1 MNKEMNTD
9 GIDYIVTSD
18 TDSLFI
24 QVKDLLRKRHPDLDL
39 HNREETV
46 KYVLEIASEIQA
58 AANNNLHSLVV
69 ELFNLHDR
77 PHYFDL
83 KQEVVLERGY
93 FAGKRRYAQFIVNKE
108 GVPVEELDIKGLD
121 LMKSN
126 FPPYFRTFSKQLLQ
140 DIMFGKLKPEIDKKI
155 LSFRESINTVDWKLL
170 LKPTGLK
177 NMAEYIAS
185 SPRAGEIFSKLELKC
200 PINTKAAI
208 FYNDLLRFK
217 KLDKTHKTFQIGDKM
232 FIAYLKDNPYRID
245 VIGFNGYDD
254 PPFIV
259 EFVEKYL
266 DKAQLF
272 DSVLKNKLETLY
284 TDLKWGKPIFNNNIN
299 KFFTFG

>member
-1 MNKEMNTD
+1 MEDKD
-9 GIDYIVTSD
+9 RIITSD

-24 QVKDLLRKRHPDLDL
+24 HVKDLLLHRYPDLDINDKEKVIPL
-39 HNREETV
+39 
-46 KYVLEIASEIQA
+46 VLEIATELQEV
-58 AANNNLHSLVV
+58 ANTFIGNFSQ
-69 ELFNLHDR
+69 EAFNLHDR
-77 PHYFDL
+77 THYFEL

-93 FAGKRRYAQFIVNKE
+93 FAGKRRYAMYIVNKE

-140 DIMFGKLKPEIDKKI
+140 DIMFGAKKPNIDKKI
-155 LSFRESINTVDWKLL
+155 LEFRDSIDVVDWRLL
-170 LKPTGLK
+170 LKPTGIK
-177 NMAEYIAS
+177 NLQDYIAS
-185 SPRAGEIFSKLELKC
+185 PPKAGEIFSRLGLKC

-217 KLDKTHKTFQIGDKM
+217 KLDKKHNVLSIGDKM

-254 PPFIV
+254 PPFIT

-266 DKAQLF
+266 DKSQVFESILT
-272 DSVLKNKLETLY
+272 NKLESLY
-284 TDLKWGKPIFNNNIN
+284 KDLKWGKPIFNNKIN
-299 KFFTFG
+299 KFFSFK